1 MKPLLLL
8 CCALACLP
16 LRAQDVVP
24 PPPVAI
30 PGTETFTLHSQALAT
45 GYHIRVRL
53 PGSYEST
60 GKPYPVLYLLDGD
73 HAFAMAS
80 DIVTYLEYGKHVPE
94 LIIVSPA
101 YGSKLGPAEGG
112 ANQRQ
117 RDFSPFEWGGAPAE
131 PRAEAYFAFL
141 QDTLVPQI
149 EARYRTQPGERA
161 LWGYSRSGLFVLWA
175 LFEKPGLFNRY
186 IALDTAFR
194 KFLEL
199 EEARAAQHRVL
210 DASLFIGYGS
220 LGNSKQDLEF
230 MERLAARN
238 YKRFRYSYQA
248 LQGQQ
253 HLMIPAGG
261 LSLGLEFVYRK

>member
-1 MKPLLLL
+1 MKPCLLLSMTL
-8 CCALACLP
+8 AALHLQ
-16 LRAQDVVP
+16 AQVAQPRP
-24 PPPVAI
+24 PAAI

-45 GYHIRVRL
+45 DYHIRVYL
-53 PGSYEST
+53 PDGYESS

-73 HAFAMAS
+73 HAFAMAT
-80 DIVTYLEYGKHVPE
+80 DIVTYLQYGKHVPE

-101 YGSKLGPAEGG
+101 YNSKLGPAEGG

-117 RDFSPFEWGGAPAE
+117 RDFSPFQWGGAPAE
-131 PRAEAYFAFL
+131 PSAEAYFAFFR
-141 QDTLVPQI
+141 DTLVQQV
-149 EARYRTQPGERA
+149 EAMYRTQPGERA

-186 IALDTAFR
+186 IVLDTAFR

-199 EEARAAQHRVL
+199 EEAYAAQHRAL

-220 LGNSKQDLEF
+220 LGNGKQDLEF
-230 MERLAARN
+230 MERLAARK
-238 YKRFRYSYQA
+238 YKQFRYDYQP
-248 LQGQQ
+248 LQGGQ
-253 HLMIPAGG
+253 HLMIPAAG